1 MAPKIIAVANTKG
14 GTGKTTIALQ
24 LAAARALQGKEVY
37 VIDGDRQQTASM
49 ALTLR
54 DNQKVNVFVNC
65 ATYSNGTL
73 LGTQVKRQADKWD
86 TIIIDVGGFD
96 SNTMRMALSICDLL
110 IIPFQPRTFDSWAL
124 TQMSALIDEVNNQL
138 RHGAPVPAFALINGA
153 DTNNSADNQEAAEAL
168 ADFPNIKLLDC
179 PISRRKAFANTSALG
194 LGVAEGKIKDP
205 KAIAEI
211 NRLMKAIFDDVTE
224 EETPVKKPRKKAV
237 KKGTAETASKKK
249 ATVKKNNTKQGADKS
264 TTPA

>member
-24 LAAARALQGKEVY
+24 LAAARALQGMDVC

-54 DNQKVNVFVNC
+54 DSDNQKVKVFISC

-73 LGTQVKRQADKWD
+73 LGTQVKRQAEKWD

-96 SNTMRMALSICDLL
+96 SITMRMALSVCDML

-124 TQMSALIDEVNNQL
+124 TQMASLIDEVNKQFRN
-138 RHGAPVPAFALINGA
+138 GEPVPAFALINGA
-153 DTNNSADNQEAAEAL
+153 DTNNSADNQEAADSL

-179 PISRRKAFANTSALG
+179 PISRRKAFANASALG
-194 LGVAEGKIKDP
+194 LGVAEAKNKDP

-211 NRLMKAIFDDVTE
+211 DRLMLAIFGEVPKA
-224 EETPVKKPRKKAV
+224 PVKRKRRTVADKVAADGSEAKKNTEV
-237 KKGTAETASKKK
+237 KKTSRTKK
-249 ATVKKNNTKQGADKS
+249 VADK
-264 TTPA
+264 